1 MKQSLDGSWAPLL
14 MMVRVLILILL
25 LILLSMGSDWGIEQ
39 LKPLL
44 IDWRLSWGRWALIL
58 ALPVYIVLMSLPFVP
73 GLEIGLALLMVFGE
87 SVAIPVYLGTLM
99 ALSLSF
105 YAGRSIPLRSL
116 IRAMHIFRLLKAE
129 TLMLELQG
137 VEREHL
143 IDVLTGQAPN
153 RIVPFLVR
161 HRFMTLVLLLNLP
174 GNALIGGGGGIGLI
188 AGLSRLFSYR
198 QFLFAIALAV
208 APVPVLFYFGVI
220 G

>member
-1 MKQSLDGSWAPLL
+1 
-14 MMVRVLILILL
+14 
-25 LILLSMGSDWGIEQ
+25 MGSDWGIEQ
-39 LKPLL
+39 LKPLFT
-44 IDWRLSWGRWALIL
+44 DWESSWGRWALIL

-73 GLEIGLALLMVFGE
+73 GIEIGLALLMVFGE
-87 SVAIPVYLGTLM
+87 SVAIPVYLCTLM

-105 YAGRSIPLRSL
+105 YAGKSIPLRSL
-116 IRAMHIFRLLKAE
+116 IRAMHFFRLLKAE

-137 VEREHL
+137 MEREHL
-143 IDVLTGQAPN
+143 IDVLTSQAPD
-153 RIVPFLVR
+153 RVIPFLIR
-161 HRFMTLVLLLNLP
+161 HRFIALLLLLNLP

-208 APVPVLFYFGVI
+208 APVPVLFYFGIV